1 MMKSEMISW
10 ADNYYLLLLLK
21 NEHSVAIITI
31 SSYSLDLNK
40 FLFFENK
47 KNPKNKKPFIAVF
60 FVWQFIGSSTS
71 FFERHARWNLN
82 LGSKFTNR
90 KKKKKRKKK
99 IKPQKL
105 NTHGQIIIVIIIVY
119 MCKILSA
126 TFVSISQSRSRNSK
140 KW

>member
-60 FVWQFIGSSTS
+60 FV
-71 FFERHARWNLN
+71 
-82 LGSKFTNR
+82 
-90 KKKKKRKKK
+90 
-99 IKPQKL
+99 
-105 NTHGQIIIVIIIVY
+105 
-119 MCKILSA
+119 
-126 TFVSISQSRSRNSK
+126 
-140 KW
+140 